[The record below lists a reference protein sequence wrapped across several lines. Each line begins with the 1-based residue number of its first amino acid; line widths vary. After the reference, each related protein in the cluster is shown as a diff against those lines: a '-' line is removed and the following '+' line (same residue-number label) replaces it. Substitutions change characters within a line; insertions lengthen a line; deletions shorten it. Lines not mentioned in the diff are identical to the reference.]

1 MADGFRER
9 NGFILKFNDI
19 EAEDGRWARPLLES
33 NGYKSCE
40 YAFVNLYMWS
50 RVYKSQIARFEDF
63 VVARSEGRRMHYLY
77 PAGMGD
83 VSRVLDAIMA
93 DAEKAG
99 KAPVLFSLNEEAK
112 EQMERQF
119 PDVFTFSK
127 PAGEADYIY
136 LASDLAEL
144 PGKKFQKK
152 RNHCSRFERSYPSWQ
167 FQEITAESMAA
178 VSKFNNRWCNLYDNR
193 DDKGIA
199 TEHEAIELAF
209 RHYEELNLKGGYIT
223 IDGEIVAFSFGSPM
237 GNEMFVTHVE
247 KALYDISGAYNII
260 NREMA
265 KHFCK
270 DIRYINRENDVD
282 EEGLRKAKL
291 SYNPVLLE
299 EKYVAELKCDCGLGF
314 QHE

>member
-1 MADGFRER
+1 MNFREVT
-9 NGFILKFNDI
+9 L
-19 EAEDGRWARPLLES
+19 EDGLWARPLLEA
-33 NGYKSCE
+33 NGYLSCE
-40 YAFVNLYMWS
+40 FAFVNIYIW
-50 RVYKSQIARFEDF
+50 RKVAHTEIARFEDF
-63 VVARSEGRRMHYLY
+63 CVLRGDYGGRHIHYQF
-77 PAGMGD
+77 PAGSGD
-83 VSRVLDAIMA
+83 LKRVVDAVMEHA
-93 DAEKAG
+93 RGDE
-99 KAPVLFSLNEEAK
+99 KAPVIVSVPESGKEE
-112 EQMERQF
+112 MERLYPGF
-119 PDVFTFSK
+119 FTFTAPDAAS
-127 PAGEADYIY
+127 DYIY
-136 LASDLAEL
+136 LADDLAML
-144 PGKKFQKK
+144 PGRKFQKK

-167 FQEITAESMAA
+167 FHEITAESMAA
-178 VSKFNNRWCNLYDNR
+178 VSEFNNRWCNLYDNR

-209 RHYEELNLKGGYIT
+209 RHYDELNLKGGYIT

-237 GNEMFVTHVE
+237 GKEMFVTHVE

-265 KHFCK
+265 KRFCK
-270 DIRYINRENDVD
+270 DILYINRENDVD